1 MRGNT
6 NFEPELSEMSF
17 PHPHKAIPFFWLIDL
32 YYKKLYYYT
41 FNLINKNF
49 VEICFLYCYNYTISL
64 ILPKVP

>member
-1 MRGNT
+1 
-6 NFEPELSEMSF
+6 MSF

-49 VEICFLYCYNYTISL
+49 VEFVSSTVITIQY
-64 ILPKVP
+64 P